1 MVILFGLML
10 IVTVLALLLWVEA
23 LSKKSLLS
31 AEIDRLRDEVGSCG
45 KKIKAARKDSI
56 ERSYA
61 TLKGRLME
69 TLTPYVGTFPWNPR
83 DCRFIGSP
91 VDYIVFDKLS
101 EEGEVSIVFLE
112 VKTGRS
118 RLTKRERSVRDAI
131 LKGRITFEEL
141 RPDQLES

>member
-23 LSKKSLLS
+23 LSKKQMLS

-56 ERSYA
+56 ERSYS

-141 RPDQLES
+141 RPDQPES